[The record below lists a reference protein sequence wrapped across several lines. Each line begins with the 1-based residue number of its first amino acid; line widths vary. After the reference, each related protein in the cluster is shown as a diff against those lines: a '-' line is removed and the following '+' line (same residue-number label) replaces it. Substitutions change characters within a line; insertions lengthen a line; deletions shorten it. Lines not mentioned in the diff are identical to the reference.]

1 MSKVTSISLSE
12 YEHNTLT
19 DIAKAN
25 NLYKNNSTELSVSM
39 ALKYVLREYIKSQEE
54 IKKSS
59 FNENSMRIL
68 EQIHATLPHI
78 MFQATL
84 ACQAS
89 AVPLDRDKKVGLRNT
104 SMDITVETC
113 GQFQEVSYEEIT
125 TSLDSRNIKSLP
137 IDKDKNQWK

>member
-1 MSKVTSISLSE
+1 MAIKTSIYLSDE
-12 YEHNTLT
+12 QQNALME
-19 DIAKAN
+19 IAKEKQIMKKGKMEYS
-25 NLYKNNSTELSVSM
+25 LTET
-39 ALKYVLREYIKSQEE
+39 LKYVLDEFVRNRKIFEKGNNKTDELI
-54 IKKSS
+54 
-59 FNENSMRIL
+59 

-89 AVPLDRDKKVGLRNT
+89 AAPLERDKKTSLRNI

-113 GQFQEVSYEEIT
+113 GQFQEVNYEEIT

>member
-1 MSKVTSISLSE
+1 MAIKTSIYLSDE
-12 YEHNTLT
+12 QQNALME
-19 DIAKAN
+19 IAKEKQIIKKRKMEYS
-25 NLYKNNSTELSVSM
+25 LTET
-39 ALKYVLREYIKSQEE
+39 LKYVLDEFVRNRKIFEKGNNKTDELI
-54 IKKSS
+54 
-59 FNENSMRIL
+59 

-89 AVPLDRDKKVGLRNT
+89 AAPLEGDKKMSLRNT

-125 TSLDSRNIKSLP
+125 TALDSRNIKSLP
-137 IDKDKNQWK
+137 IDKDKN

>member
-1 MSKVTSISLSE
+1 MSITTSIYLSDE
-12 YEHNTLT
+12 QQNALME
-19 DIAKAN
+19 IAKEKQIMKKGKMEYSLTETLKFVLDEYVN
-25 NLYKNNSTELSVSM
+25 NQEYNHNNNSNTHKM
-39 ALKYVLREYIKSQEE
+39 I
-54 IKKSS
+54 
-59 FNENSMRIL
+59 

-78 MFQATL
+78 MFQSTL

-89 AVPLDRDKKVGLRNT
+89 FSKIEQGKQPNIRNT

>member
-1 MSKVTSISLSE
+1 MAITTSIYLSDE
-12 YEHNTLT
+12 QQNALME
-19 DIAKAN
+19 IAKEKQIMKKGKMEYS
-25 NLYKNNSTELSVSM
+25 LTET
-39 ALKYVLREYIKSQEE
+39 LKYVLDEFVRNRKIFEKGNNKTDELI
-54 IKKSS
+54 
-59 FNENSMRIL
+59 